1 MRDLKFL
8 KLFYG
13 LMLVMVSAAFVSC
26 VDDNDDT
33 EAPFLEVS
41 PTTLIFGLNGQPAD
55 GSQASFEIKANRSWK
70 ATVKEDKSWVTLSK
84 TEGEGSAT
92 IQVSIPENIN
102 DEASVVIEIS
112 NKVGVLMS
120 KTVTIRSGSI
130 SPSVAIYH
138 ESAGTIAVASPWPL
152 VGVYEGWAKTGP
164 GSTNVTYS
172 GTNTSVRSSGI
183 ASDNYDQ
190 ASGHNSVFFGT
201 ATASFVINKIALEAD
216 QKNLRLTFGG
226 SRSSRGDDGSYD
238 NTFDASK
245 FEVALSADGT
255 NWVTVPYTK
264 NNGDAASPY
273 WVFATANFTLKE
285 AVENIY
291 IKFSATESS
300 VFRLDDITLA
310 TGIGGDVIDL
320 SGGGTEPGE
329 ATEISI
335 PTIISMLTDVETVLD
350 ANADRFFT
358 AVVQSDVAGGNY
370 TNNNLVV
377 ATENATTAGN
387 GIVLY
392 GSQVDPK
399 TLALS
404 RGDKVKV
411 TLLQG
416 KAKIVNF
423 KGVYEVTGA
432 KEDTWATVEKVGTA
446 TITPIVIA
454 PSSLKDYQGM
464 TVTIKKATP
473 SAAGIW
479 GAGSSPY
486 TFTASGQEFAVFCKS
501 GATAFVDQPFAL
513 VESDITG
520 LATVY
525 TNAAQLAP
533 RDMND
538 VKGFTPTAPTIVSV
552 SPTSLTLAA
561 AGESKDI
568 TVVTVNQGSST
579 ISATGL
585 SGTLSASVSGNTVT
599 VKATAN
605 TGGVVNQTL
614 TISIQNG
621 NSITVPVSQIAASSG
636 EMETLTMTSQDIV
649 NGKTGTVTLAT
660 NGYGSQLVSDP
671 LTWYTWSFDNAHFT
685 GARIC
690 IAPANNGGGIQ
701 VQGNASTQASQG
713 RIANTAALPN
723 IQSIQIVL
731 RVVDTSTFEPAY
743 NIYAGATANPSS
755 SDTKISGTSTVD
767 TVSGFKVYTQTYD
780 LSNGSYSYF
789 SIMNDLA
796 GALYIDSIKITYK
809 K

>member
-1 MRDLKFL
+1 MMRDLKFL

-138 ESAGTIAVASPWPL
+138 ESAGTATVASPWPL

-172 GTNTSVRSSGI
+172 GTNASVRSTGI
-183 ASDNYDQ
+183 ASDNYNQ

-201 ATASFVINKIALEAD
+201 ATASFVINKIALGAD
-216 QKNLRLTFGG
+216 QKDLRLTFGG
-226 SRSSRGDDGSYD
+226 SRSSKNDDGSYD
-238 NTFDASK
+238 NTFNTSK

-370 TNNNLVV
+370 T
-377 ATENATTAGN
+377 
-387 GIVLY
+387 
-392 GSQVDPK
+392 
-399 TLALS
+399 
-404 RGDKVKV
+404 
-411 TLLQG
+411 
-416 KAKIVNF
+416 
-423 KGVYEVTGA
+423 
-432 KEDTWATVEKVGTA
+432 
-446 TITPIVIA
+446 
-454 PSSLKDYQGM
+454 
-464 TVTIKKATP
+464 
-473 SAAGIW
+473 
-479 GAGSSPY
+479 
-486 TFTASGQEFAVFCKS
+486 
-501 GATAFVDQPFAL
+501 
-513 VESDITG
+513 
-520 LATVY
+520 
-525 TNAAQLAP
+525 
-533 RDMND
+533 
-538 VKGFTPTAPTIVSV
+538 
-552 SPTSLTLAA
+552 
-561 AGESKDI
+561 
-568 TVVTVNQGSST
+568 
-579 ISATGL
+579 
-585 SGTLSASVSGNTVT
+585 
-599 VKATAN
+599 
-605 TGGVVNQTL
+605 
-614 TISIQNG
+614 
-621 NSITVPVSQIAASSG
+621 
-636 EMETLTMTSQDIV
+636 
-649 NGKTGTVTLAT
+649 
-660 NGYGSQLVSDP
+660 
-671 LTWYTWSFDNAHFT
+671 
-685 GARIC
+685 
-690 IAPANNGGGIQ
+690 
-701 VQGNASTQASQG
+701 
-713 RIANTAALPN
+713 
-723 IQSIQIVL
+723 
-731 RVVDTSTFEPAY
+731 
-743 NIYAGATANPSS
+743 
-755 SDTKISGTSTVD
+755 
-767 TVSGFKVYTQTYD
+767 
-780 LSNGSYSYF
+780 
-789 SIMNDLA
+789 
-796 GALYIDSIKITYK
+796 
-809 K
+809 

>member
-1 MRDLKFL
+1 MMRDLKFL

-33 EAPFLEVS
+33 EAPFLDVS

-55 GSQASFEIKANRSWK
+55 GSQASFDISTNRSWK

-130 SPSVAIYH
+130 SPSVEIYH
-138 ESAGTIAVASPWPL
+138 ESAGTATVASPWPL
-152 VGVYEGWAKTGP
+152 VGTYEGWAKTGP
-164 GSTNVTYS
+164 GATTVTYS

-201 ATASFVINKIALEAD
+201 ATASFVINKITLAAD
-216 QKNLRLTFGG
+216 QKDLRLTFGG
-226 SRSSRGDDGSYD
+226 SRSSRSEEGSYD

-291 IKFSATESS
+291 IKFSASESS

-320 SGGGTEPGE
+320 SGGSTEPGD
-329 ATEISI
+329 ATEITI

-350 ANADRFFT
+350 GNADRFFT

-377 ATENATTAGN
+377 ATENATAAGN

-432 KEDTWATVEKVGTA
+432 KEETWATVEKVGTA

-479 GAGSSPY
+479 GVASPY

-501 GATAFVDQPFAL
+501 GSAAFVDQPFAL

-525 TNAAQLAP
+525 NNAAQLAP
-533 RDMND
+533 RDMDD
-538 VKGFTPTAPTIVSV
+538 VKGFTPTAPTIVSAD
-552 SPTSLTLAA
+552 PASLNFPATGGSKEITL
-561 AGESKDI
+561 
-568 TVVTVNQGSST
+568 TVINQGANT
-579 ISATGL
+579 ISTSGL
-585 SGTLSASVSGNTVT
+585 SGILSATVSGSKVTVT
-599 VKATAN
+599 ASAN
-605 TGGVVNQTL
+605 TTTKDVEQTL
-614 TISIQNG
+614 KVSLSNG
-621 NSITVPVSQIAASSG
+621 NSIDIPVLVTAPAS
-636 EMETLTMTSQDIV
+636 
-649 NGKTGTVTLAT
+649 
-660 NGYGSQLVSDP
+660 GSQTIISLD
-671 LTWYTWSFDNAHFT
+671 LTKEENYPSGFPTAKTVDSQTFKFDGYDYTFVGT
-685 GARIC
+685 
-690 IAPANNGGGIQ
+690 ANNGYYKAAGPYILIGQTGAYIELPSIADKRL
-701 VQGNASTQASQG
+701 VKVTATTRKGASTAVTVGIVDQN
-713 RIANTAALPN
+713 NTPVTGGDI
-723 IQSIQIVL
+723 IQWNKTDDYDYTYSL
-731 RVVDTSTFEPAY
+731 
-743 NIYAGATANPSS
+743 
-755 SDTKISGTSTVD
+755 SGTSINTKYRFYVG
-767 TVSGFKVYTQTYD
+767 TNKNAQFTKWELVYE
-780 LSNGSYSYF
+780 
-789 SIMNDLA
+789 
-796 GALYIDSIKITYK
+796 
-809 K
+809 

>member
-1 MRDLKFL
+1 
-8 KLFYG
+8 
-13 LMLVMVSAAFVSC
+13 
-26 VDDNDDT
+26 
-33 EAPFLEVS
+33 
-41 PTTLIFGLNGQPAD
+41 
-55 GSQASFEIKANRSWK
+55 
-70 ATVKEDKSWVTLSK
+70 
-84 TEGEGSAT
+84 
-92 IQVSIPENIN
+92 
-102 DEASVVIEIS
+102 
-112 NKVGVLMS
+112 
-120 KTVTIRSGSI
+120 
-130 SPSVAIYH
+130 
-138 ESAGTIAVASPWPL
+138 
-152 VGVYEGWAKTGP
+152 
-164 GSTNVTYS
+164 
-172 GTNTSVRSSGI
+172 
-183 ASDNYDQ
+183 
-190 ASGHNSVFFGT
+190 
-201 ATASFVINKIALEAD
+201 
-216 QKNLRLTFGG
+216 
-226 SRSSRGDDGSYD
+226 
-238 NTFDASK
+238 
-245 FEVALSADGT
+245 
-255 NWVTVPYTK
+255 
-264 NNGDAASPY
+264 
-273 WVFATANFTLKE
+273 
-285 AVENIY
+285 

-538 VKGFTPTAPTIVSV
+538 VKGFTPTAPTILNAD
-552 SPTSLTLAA
+552 PASLNFPSTGGSKETTLT
-561 AGESKDI
+561 I
-568 TVVTVNQGSST
+568 INQGANT
-579 ISATGL
+579 ISTSGL
-585 SGTLSASVSGNTVT
+585 SGILSATVSGTKVTVT
-599 VKATAN
+599 ASAN
-605 TGGVVNQTL
+605 TTTKDVEQTL
-614 TISIQNG
+614 KVSLSNG
-621 NSITVPVSQIAASSG
+621 NSIDIPVLVTAPASGSQTIISVDFTNADSYPSTFPKLTANKLIEALLFSFGGHDFTFAGSTGNGYYQAMNGTVPYLINGKQGAYIELPAVAGKRLTKVAAT
-636 EMETLTMTSQDIV
+636 TLTGASKSVMVAVTDQSNAEV
-649 NGKTGTVTLAT
+649 TGGTAIKWE
-660 NGYGSQLVSDP
+660 QLDGQ
-671 LTWYTWSFDNAHFT
+671 LDYTYS
-685 GARIC
+685 
-690 IAPANNGGGIQ
+690 
-701 VQGNASTQASQG
+701 
-713 RIANTAALPN
+713 L
-723 IQSIQIVL
+723 
-731 RVVDTSTFEPAY
+731 
-743 NIYAGATANPSS
+743 
-755 SDTKISGTSTVD
+755 SGTSVNTKYRIYIA
-767 TVSGFKVYTQTYD
+767 SAHNAQFAKLELTYE
-780 LSNGSYSYF
+780 
-789 SIMNDLA
+789 
-796 GALYIDSIKITYK
+796 
-809 K
+809 